1 MFWIINLWFIQFLSN
16 QIFFIFDLQ
25 VTEIWFS
32 NCNATYYWMIKIRI
46 LSRRA
51 WAVHRLDGAQI
62 RHKRSLKRR
71 IMKPFLL
78 GFPRGKVLFHF
89 TCNVKIKN
97 TFSLIKFY
105 RLFIRS
111 LTHSFNCSDFS
122 LSSFLLSIYF
132 FRVFYCFLLLFDSSS
147 FLILTF
153 VANFAYLIFFNYDF
167 VHFHDGYMNTNNT
180 QQTRVH
186 YEYKW
191 N

>member
-1 MFWIINLWFIQFLSN
+1 
-16 QIFFIFDLQ
+16 
-25 VTEIWFS
+25 
-32 NCNATYYWMIKIRI
+32 
-46 LSRRA
+46 
-51 WAVHRLDGAQI
+51 VHRLDGAQI

-122 LSSFLLSIYF
+122 LSSFLHSIYF
-132 FRVFYCFLLLFDSSS
+132 FQVFYCFLLLFDSSS

-180 QQTRVH
+180 QQIIDSNQFVGDIYIKPARSINFIQLNFVAVATGVDFTTVVGVV
-186 YEYKW
+186 
-191 N
+191 